1 MIVINGKRI
10 ERIVS
15 LYITDDNGYVLFD
28 DEEGVTKGIT
38 FTMDE
43 VDEIRI

>member
-28 DEEGVTKGIT
+28 DEEGITKGIT